1 MKPSD
6 FARKGTK
13 YRDRTDVLFDKAL
26 GRNGKVNHFSTD
38 QGLVEMGGFEITRQT
53 KIGRTTKVVSN
64 YFDFSEMRGA
74 SGRARM
80 NAAKRA
86 FNSLMLA
93 GLRGRNSIEFTCNH
107 VNSRNMD
114 IYLDL
119 GDFEKTAEFGGR
131 GANTGRQNFGLE
143 YEHSL
148 ARSLQDWKAGLP
160 VTRWADHVSVITTKI
175 QEKHGAILAVIAT
188 GEQDTKR
195 PLVQK
200 GSNIVISVG
209 GGSTTTNIG
218 QKVADI
224 VLRCEKGDAYL
235 SVKYGDT
242 LSFFNCGVA
251 GSGRDNIK
259 LFPEADLKKGE
270 IPSAGQTYLDMFGID
285 HQDFL
290 SVFERYVGKDAAG
303 PSVENHI
310 RQVTLTNSQKKA
322 LEDLIASGVGKGYW
336 MTHYDGGRLHF
347 YQIDNN
353 YLSDASSLIGNTIE
367 LQYGG
372 GNGKAKRI
380 NMTFETKTYEFSFNV
395 RNKSGG
401 VYPTHT
407 NGDYTKKN

>member
-1 MKPSD
+1 M
-6 FARKGTK
+6 
-13 YRDRTDVLFDKAL
+13 
-26 GRNGKVNHFSTD
+26 
-38 QGLVEMGGFEITRQT
+38 
-53 KIGRTTKVVSN
+53 
-64 YFDFSEMRGA
+64 
-74 SGRARM
+74 
-80 NAAKRA
+80 
-86 FNSLMLA
+86 
-93 GLRGRNSIEFTCNH
+93 
-107 VNSRNMD
+107 
-114 IYLDL
+114 
-119 GDFEKTAEFGGR
+119 
-131 GANTGRQNFGLE
+131 
-143 YEHSL
+143 
-148 ARSLQDWKAGLP
+148 
-160 VTRWADHVSVITTKI
+160 
-175 QEKHGAILAVIAT
+175 
-188 GEQDTKR
+188 
-195 PLVQK
+195 
-200 GSNIVISVG
+200 ISVG

-251 GSGRDNIK
+251 GGGRDNIK

-270 IPSAGQTYLDMFGID
+270 IPSAGQAYLEMFGID

-310 RQVTLTNSQKKA
+310 RQVTLTNSQKRA

-347 YQIDNN
+347 YQIDQK
-353 YLSDASSLIGNTIE
+353 YLNDASKLIGNTIE

-407 NGDYTKKN
+407 NGDYYKKN